1 MPHIISQTQEDDTF
15 SSEDKT
21 TKDQKLGISESC
33 ESLVMVRSHYRKV
46 PQSKKIVKTK
56 KKTTVKQTRGR
67 RSMDIASFREI
78 RRIQDIE
85 NEKFKAAKSRCNNQV
100 AVDEWKGFWSMAAT
114 MEKKK
119 KRKPLTV
126 IQSKEEKDGSEA

>member
-56 KKTTVKQTRGR
+56 KKTTLKKTRGR

-85 NEKFKAAKSRCNNQV
+85 NEKFKAAKSPCNNQV
-100 AVDEWKGFWSMAAT
+100 AVD
-114 MEKKK
+114 
-119 KRKPLTV
+119 
-126 IQSKEEKDGSEA
+126 